1 MEPPPFFEEPQ
12 LMHFD
17 HSERFAGIGRAHV
30 VILPK
35 GGGRALVTDPN

>member
-17 HSERFAGIGRAHV
+17 DFERFAGIGHAHV

-35 GGGRALVTDPN
+35 